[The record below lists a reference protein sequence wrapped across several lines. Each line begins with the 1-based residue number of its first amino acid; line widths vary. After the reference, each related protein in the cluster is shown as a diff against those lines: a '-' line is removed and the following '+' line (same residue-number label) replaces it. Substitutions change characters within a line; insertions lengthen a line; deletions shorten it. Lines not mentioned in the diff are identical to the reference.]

1 MLTIDH
7 LSLLTIRSCCS
18 AYLSLL
24 VFLEISWVGLPLSS
38 RTVLSWWPM
47 VPLGPGG
54 SCAIW
59 AAPRLRSRSLTLHHF
74 NYRSGTLACGWGCP
88 QSIVCRRF
96 SGLRPLLGWIGHTGG
111 RGNKPG
117 C

>member
-7 LSLLTIRSCCS
+7 LSLLTIRFCCS

-54 SCAIW
+54 FQ
-59 AAPRLRSRSLTLHHF
+59 RH
-74 NYRSGTLACGWGCP
+74 LACTKAPFLAPYFTSFSPPIWDPWLRLGLSSVNRMP
-88 QSIVCRRF
+88 TICRLASTAQRAR
-96 SGLRPLLGWIGHTGG
+96 SYVR
-111 RGNKPG
+111 
-117 C
+117 